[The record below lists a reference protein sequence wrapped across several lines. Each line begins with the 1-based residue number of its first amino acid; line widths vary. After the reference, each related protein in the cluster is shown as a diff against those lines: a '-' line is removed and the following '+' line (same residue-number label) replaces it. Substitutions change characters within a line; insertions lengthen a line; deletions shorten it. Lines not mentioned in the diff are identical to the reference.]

1 MWLCSLLLLL
11 LLQGEIM
18 EEHDDM
24 RREIAEKVSYND
36 SGLM

>member
-1 MWLCSLLLLL
+1 MWLCSLLLL

-18 EEHDDM
+18 EEHDDV
-24 RREIAEKVSYND
+24 RKEIAEKVSYND